1 MPSEL
6 EKINHQAQTAGFQL
20 TVTYKMN
27 TRLFYFLLIALSI
40 VSCNETPRQVR
51 KQPSARTTETPLKPN
66 RTVVSYTLDSLST
79 PEDVK
84 AFDSIYTPEEQHVIL
99 QLNRLDKQFLKKG
112 MALVIPDKILNSFSD
127 YTTFP
132 YELPQADTLPKLILI
147 SLRIQSFAVY
157 ESGKLIRVGPISS
170 GKKAA
175 PTPPGLY
182 HTNWKKKIKTSTID
196 DNWIM
201 PWYFNI
207 ENKEGI
213 ALHQYE
219 MPGYPGSH
227 ACIRLAELD
236 AKWFYDWAD
245 SWELDEKAQKV
256 LKNGTPVIVFGNY
269 DFNSS
274 PDWFLLPGNPK
285 ALDLTEAE
293 MQEIVR
299 GLMTVPQV

>member
-51 KQPSARTTETPLKPN
+51 KQASARTTETPLKPN